1 MTIGTQLSPSHRD
14 LAARLASRGDELRAL
29 LQQSTRIAEDTQVEV
44 TDFKDAAAEETRA
57 VIDEAAMSHA
67 ALELEQVVSA
77 LRRMREGS
85 YGQCLDCGEPIDER
99 RLAALPATPFCMDC
113 QALHEQPATPHR

>member
-1 MTIGTQLSPSHRD
+1 MTIGTQLSPSHRH

-29 LQQSTRIAEDTQVEV
+29 LHRSTRIAEDTQVEV

-99 RLAALPATPFCMDC
+99 RLAALPATPFCTDC
-113 QALHEQPATPHR
+113 QALHEQPVTLRR